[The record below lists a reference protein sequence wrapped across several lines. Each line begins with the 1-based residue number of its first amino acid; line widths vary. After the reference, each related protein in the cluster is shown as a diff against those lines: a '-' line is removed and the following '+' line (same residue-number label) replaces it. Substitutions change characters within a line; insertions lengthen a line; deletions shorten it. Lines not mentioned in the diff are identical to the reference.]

1 MRPAMPISARGGTV
15 SHDISADFAQSH
27 TVTQSTRSHMAPRLR
42 ASGVPVEAQPPSDV
56 VAAADAALELVWRR
70 RVEVFRALDFERLGG
85 R

>member
-1 MRPAMPISARGGTV
+1 MIYQQIW
-15 SHDISADFAQSH
+15 HSH